1 MLAYAASRPLVG
13 KRQSSPNAM
22 LIVIGVHVAAIA
34 ALMSAKMDLPNP
46 FLPDPTE
53 VVFIPAPP
61 PLSNPIERPRAPHP
75 ILTSIPQ
82 VPPRIPTP
90 PTDKTPIDAG
100 PVADPGPIAGGG
112 AAVIPENPHQAATPV
127 HRGPQLLTP
136 PSQLKPSY
144 PASKLLREEEATLIL
159 RLSIDE
165 NGRVVGVD
173 PVGRADR
180 EFVEAARRHL
190 MARWRYSP
198 ATQDGRA
205 VASSLTVTLRFLLD
219 G

>member
-34 ALMSAKMDLPNP
+34 ALMSAKMDIPNP
-46 FLPDPTE
+46 FHPDPTE
-53 VVFIPAPP
+53 VIFVPAPP
-61 PLSNPIERPRAPHP
+61 PPSNPIEQAQTNHP
-75 ILTSIPQ
+75 ILAPIPQ
-82 VPPRIPTP
+82 LPPRIPTP
-90 PTDKTPIDAG
+90 PIDNPTIDAG
-100 PVADPGPIAGGG
+100 PVADPGSIAGGG
-112 AAVIPENPHQAATPV
+112 AVVIPEIPHQALTPV
-127 HRGPQLLTP
+127 RHGPELLTP
-136 PSQLKPSY
+136 PSQLKPPY
-144 PASKLLREEEATLIL
+144 PASKLLREEEATLTL

-165 NGRVVGVD
+165 QGRVVGVD

-190 MARWRYSP
+190 LARWHYSP
-198 ATQDGRA
+198 ATEDGHA
-205 VASSLTVTLRFLLD
+205 VASSLTVTLRFMLD